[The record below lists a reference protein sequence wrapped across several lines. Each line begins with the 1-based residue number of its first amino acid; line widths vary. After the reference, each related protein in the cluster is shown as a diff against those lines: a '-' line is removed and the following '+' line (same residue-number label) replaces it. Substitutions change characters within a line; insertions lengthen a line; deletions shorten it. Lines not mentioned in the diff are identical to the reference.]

1 MRGPTP
7 CDAARPRGSQHKVS
21 RWRKG
26 GGRLALA
33 LGIAFIL
40 GGVAETARAFR
51 SGDGGLLFWF
61 GSLCGGGAL
70 ILVGTFALSR
80 RHWIAFSLTA
90 VGCIAAA
97 NATMWTLILPLL
109 ATLLLVLAFL
119 RAIQGMQ
126 AASSDLGP
134 GT

>member
-1 MRGPTP
+1 VEKWQR
-7 CDAARPRGSQHKVS
+7 
-21 RWRKG
+21 
-26 GGRLALA
+26 RLALA
-33 LGIAFIL
+33 LGLTFIL
-40 GGVAETARAFR
+40 GGIAETARAVR

-70 ILVGTFALSR
+70 ILVATFALSR
-80 RHWIAFSLTA
+80 RPWLAFGLTA
-90 VGCIAAA
+90 LGCIAAA
-97 NATMWTLILPLL
+97 NATMWTLVFPLL
-109 ATLLLVLAFL
+109 ATLLLVLALL